1 MQGLEGKLVV
11 QATAGAR
18 HTVVL
23 LDKGEVYGW
32 GDCEQ
37 GQLGPCNRCEFFFV
51 TLTYL
56 HVYIS
61 VNPAKC
67 LCYHSLL
74 AVLFR

>member
-1 MQGLEGKLVV
+1 VQGLEGKLVV

-37 GQLGPCNRCEFFFV
+37 GQLGKFD
-51 TLTYL
+51 
-56 HVYIS
+56 
-61 VNPAKC
+61 K
-67 LCYHSLL
+67 
-74 AVLFR
+74 